1 MLQVPTGQ
9 EHGSTPARAS
19 ENSATSP
26 ASARSSTSAFVQ
38 GPKLQSCVICR
49 RRKVRCDK
57 QNPCSNCRKANIACT
72 FPSID
77 RPPRWAR
84 RLERLTNNAAA
95 ANAPAPQGTDPGV
108 SKVMDRLQSLE
119 SLVKDLKGQLQQA
132 HAAATP
138 NSGSSG
144 LGSPGRSPHDRVRDA
159 QRQPSMASDTS
170 DEQKHF
176 GRLVEAGSRSRYV
189 SSGFWSK
196 VNDEVS
202 QPPRVVKVG

>member
-38 GPKLQSCVICR
+38 GPKMQSCVICR

-72 FPSID
+72 FPSTD

-84 RLERLTNNAAA
+84 RLQRLTNNAAA
-95 ANAPAPQGTDPGV
+95 SNSPAPQGTDAGV

-119 SLVKDLKGQLQQA
+119 SLVKDLKGQLQRAQ
-132 HAAATP
+132 AAATP

-144 LGSPGRSPHDRVRDA
+144 LGSPGRSPQDGFRDA
-159 QRQPSMASDTS
+159 QKQPSIASDTS
-170 DEQKHF
+170 DEQRHF

>member
-1 MLQVPTGQ
+1 MLQVPMGLEQ
-9 EHGSTPARAS
+9 GSTPARAS

-26 ASARSSTSAFVQ
+26 AYARSSSSAFVQ
-38 GPKLQSCVICR
+38 GPKLQSCVTCR

-57 QNPCSNCRKANIACT
+57 QNPCSNCRRANIACT
-72 FPSID
+72 FPSTD

-84 RLERLTNNAAA
+84 RLERLTNNSAAS
-95 ANAPAPQGTDPGV
+95 NAPAPQGTDPGV

-132 HAAATP
+132 QAAATP
-138 NSGSSG
+138 TSGSSG
-144 LGSPGRSPHDRVRDA
+144 LGSPGKSPQDRFRDT
-159 QRQPSMASDTS
+159 QRQPSIASDTS
-170 DEQKHF
+170 DEHKHF

-189 SSGFWSK
+189 SSGFWSR

-202 QPPRVVKVG
+202 QPLSVVKAG